1 MDNYSQT
8 IINAVDT
15 IKGAVVKI
23 DRIVNKNNRNVSEG
37 SGSGFII
44 SSDGFLF
51 TNSHVVNKAKAIRVA
66 LHDGTICNAELVGE
80 DAITDMAILKISA
93 NEFSASILGD
103 SDKLKV
109 GQLVIAIGNPLGFQH
124 TVTSGI
130 VSALGRTMQSFG
142 GKMIDSMIQTDAALN
157 PGNSGGPLVNAAGEV
172 VGVNTSMINGA
183 QGLCFALSIN
193 TAKEVASQLMRFG
206 KVRRAFLGIQMQ
218 QIELVP
224 KLRSIAG
231 VANHNALFI
240 TRVDKNSPAD
250 KAGIL
255 SGDILYS
262 FNDQVIETA
271 DQLFKLLN
279 TEKIGMFQFVGVIR
293 NTLKKEFR
301 LTPTERQAA

>member
-1 MDNYSQT
+1 MDNYSQS
-8 IINAVDT
+8 IINAVDAV
-15 IKGAVVKI
+15 KGAVVKI
-23 DRIVNKNNRNVSEG
+23 DRIVNKNNKNISEG

-51 TNSHVVNKAKAIRVA
+51 TNSHVVNKAMEIKVA

-80 DAITDMAILKISA
+80 DTITDLAILKISA
-93 NEFSASILGD
+93 NEFSSSILGD

-130 VSALGRTMQSFG
+130 VSALGRTMQSFSG
-142 GKMIDSMIQTDAALN
+142 NSIDSMIQTDAALN

-172 VGVNTSMINGA
+172 VGVNTAMINGA
-183 QGLCFALSIN
+183 QGLCFAVSIN
-193 TAKEVASQLMRFG
+193 TAKEIASQLMRFG
-206 KVRRAFLGIQMQ
+206 RVKRAFLGIQMQ

-224 KLRSIAG
+224 KLRSIAQ
-231 VANHNALFI
+231 VTNHNALFI
-240 TRVDKNSPAD
+240 TKVEIDSPAE

-262 FNDQVIETA
+262 FNDQAIETS
-271 DQLFKLLN
+271 DQLFKLLGN
-279 TEKIGMFQFVGVIR
+279 EKIGMFQFVGVIR

-301 LTPTERQAA
+301 ITPTEKLAA